1 MAKDMNM
8 TLALFMAQGATCFYC
23 GCDFEGRVAKKRPRA
38 WTTDHV
44 KPVSKGHTRA
54 KNAVLA
60 CQSCNVEKRDREP
73 TAQELARSQKIW
85 VAAVRYLKAF
95 NGVVPPALATP

>member
-8 TLALFMAQGATCFYC
+8 TMALFMAQGAACFYC

-44 KPVSKGHTRA
+44 KPVSKGNTRA
-54 KNAVLA
+54 KNVVLA
-60 CQSCNVEKRDREP
+60 CLTVTSIIVVVFNL
-73 TAQELARSQKIW
+73 LADILYGVLDPRIRS
-85 VAAVRYLKAF
+85 F
-95 NGVVPPALATP
+95 